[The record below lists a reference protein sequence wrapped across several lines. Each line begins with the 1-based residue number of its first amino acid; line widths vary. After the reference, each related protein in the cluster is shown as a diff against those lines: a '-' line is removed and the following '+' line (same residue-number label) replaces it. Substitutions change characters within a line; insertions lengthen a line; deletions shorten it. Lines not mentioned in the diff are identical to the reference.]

1 MTGLAAD
8 TGFGPACF
16 IARIFRVEVFAKVCT
31 VALDTAT
38 VRILKMSGPEERM
51 LGVDIFIGSQVKP
64 ALPAFCRTSAVP
76 GYIQSLQSTLTNID
90 QVLLQ
95 RIVPERVFY
104 LKFLGI
110 AVLACS
116 RNLEVVSLPEQ
127 ARFYTVE
134 LDRHVIEVAQ
144 YVILIGRLHCLA
156 VV

>member
-1 MTGLAAD
+1 M
-8 TGFGPACF
+8 
-16 IARIFRVEVFAKVCT
+16 
-31 VALDTAT
+31 
-38 VRILKMSGPEERM
+38 
-51 LGVDIFIGSQVKP
+51 
-64 ALPAFCRTSAVP
+64 
-76 GYIQSLQSTLTNID
+76 TLTNID